1 MARHRADRPT
11 YPMRRRLAAVALG
24 AVSVVGLGLASA
36 SQVTLGS
43 GSLGVGTAM
52 VASCQGAAPI
62 AVSFTTT
69 WTTTP
74 TPAAYRAT
82 QVTLSGVAA
91 ACGGSAYKIRI
102 LDGSGNAVTGLGDL
116 TGTVPAGGG
125 VVTSTTFTATPVA
138 GIGSVAVVIQS

>member
-11 YPMRRRLAAVALG
+11 YPMRRRLAAVVLG
-24 AVSVVGLGLASA
+24 IVGVAGLGLASA
-36 SQVTLGS
+36 SQVTVGS

-62 AVSFTTT
+62 TAKFTS
-69 WTTTP
+69 
-74 TPAAYRAT
+74 AFASGAYQAT

-102 LDGSGNAVTGLGDL
+102 LDGAGNAVTGLGDL
-116 TGTVPAGGG
+116 TGTVPSGGG
-125 VVTSTTFTATPVA
+125 VVTSAPFTATPVTS
-138 GIGSVAVVIQS
+138 IGGVAVVISS